1 MSRKLSKKKQQGKTK
16 TTYGK
21 GEQSELTITSIN
33 PFTDASEL
41 NFPYTQGKVYVP
53 PEASEVRASRPR
65 QPEIEMDKVNRITTR
80 LRRSLKKANAN
91 SDRLT
96 IQDVEK
102 AIEKTKGFTK
112 GGMADYIKDLL

>member
-21 GEQSELTITSIN
+21 GKQSELTITSIN

-41 NFPYTQGKVYVP
+41 DFPYLQGKVYP
-53 PEASEVRASRPR
+53 APEASEVRASRPR
-65 QPEIEMDKVNRITTR
+65 QPDIELDKVNRITTR
-80 LRRSLKKANAN
+80 LRREKKE
-91 SDRLT
+91 S
-96 IQDVEK
+96 E
-102 AIEKTKGFTK
+102 GFNT